1 MINWRVTF
9 HSFFQRNTLETSVLV
24 DNEWFINF
32 SDFIKN
38 CFGQYFFKMLMVKT
52 YYILN
57 HIL

>member
-32 SDFIKN
+32 SDFIN
-38 CFGQYFFKMLMVKT
+38 FWPMYRKT
-52 YYILN
+52 HKIYSVTIP
-57 HIL
+57 